1 MVMSPRKVN
10 ILLVILTLIVAG
22 VLVLHNFQQA
32 RHAEYINESWNDK
45 SLEAMQ
51 TAMDLAAVER
61 SFGYLGF
68 IHHFKNYVLRRDEV
82 YFREATKA
90 YWVTNDALVRLIL
103 SDLPERDV
111 RDLIQV
117 QRTLNEYFRK
127 LNDAYTHYAE
137 LSAKKLDAIV
147 RVDDLAARDALSRL
161 RIDIIPNLNEHY
173 QVASQSNARYEQWT
187 LLSITI
193 PFMIIFG
200 FAIVISVVSR
210 KVLMRAREIDVIFQA
225 SPDAFIYSDSKGNIL
240 RSNQMASDIFG
251 YSALELKKLK
261 IEDLVEPTKQEYH
274 ENLRETFV
282 KQGGRRMMGGRNT
295 EIKGV
300 TKSGKRVPLSIAISS
315 FSFEEHQGSIAII
328 RDITDFKRLE
338 SDSMH
343 DALTGVYN
351 RRHIEER
358 FEDEVKR
365 AKRYA
370 RALSLLV
377 VDLDNFKNLND
388 TEGHRAGDNG
398 LVVAAEHLRSQLR
411 KHDHIGRWGGDE
423 FVVICPELD
432 RADAI
437 EIAERIRRRFEA
449 QQFPWCHKMTMS
461 IGVAS
466 LSPDTSVMTPRD
478 LFEEADQALYLAKE
492 RGRNRVEH
500 FFDLQRPK
508 RVK

>member
-10 ILLVILTLIVAG
+10 VLLIILTLLVAG
-22 VLVLHNFQQA
+22 VLVLHNFQQS
-32 RHAEYINESWNDK
+32 RHAARINQTWNDK

-51 TAMDLAAVER
+51 IAMDLAAVER

-68 IHHFKNYVLRRDEV
+68 IHHFKNYVLRRDDV
-82 YFREATKA
+82 YYREATQA
-90 YWVTNDALVRLIL
+90 YWATNDALIRLIL
-103 SDLPERDV
+103 SDLPERDM

-117 QRTLNEYFRK
+117 QSTLNEYFRK
-127 LNDAYTHYAE
+127 LNDAYLHYAKLPANE
-137 LSAKKLDAIV
+137 LDAIV
-147 RVDDLAARDALSRL
+147 KVDDKAARDALSSL
-161 RIDIIPNLNEHY
+161 RSDLIPNLSQQYE
-173 QVASQSNARYEQWT
+173 VASQSNARNDQWT
-187 LLSITI
+187 LVSSAI
-193 PFMIIFG
+193 PLMIVFG

-210 KVLMRAREIDVIFQA
+210 KVLMRVREIDVIFQA
-225 SPDAFIYSDSKGNIL
+225 SPDAFVYSDSKGNIL

-251 YSALELKKLK
+251 YSANELKKLQ

-274 ENLRETFV
+274 RNLREAFV

-300 TKSGKRVPLSIAISS
+300 TKSGKRIPLSIAISS

-338 SDSMH
+338 SDSMY
-343 DALTGVYN
+343 DALTGVYS
-351 RRHIEER
+351 RRQIEER
-358 FEDEVKR
+358 FENEVKR

-377 VDLDNFKNLND
+377 IDLDNFKNLND
-388 TEGHRAGDNG
+388 TEGHRAGDKG
-398 LVVAAEHLRSQLR
+398 LVVAAEHLLSQLR

-423 FVVICPELD
+423 FVVVCPELS
-432 RADAI
+432 RVNAI
-437 EIAERIRRRFEA
+437 ELAERIRRQFA
-449 QQFPWCHKMTMS
+449 ALDFPWNHKLTMS
-461 IGVAS
+461 IGVTS
-466 LSPDTSVMTPRD
+466 LSVEKGAVTPEN
-478 LFEEADQALYLAKE
+478 LFDEADQALYLAKE

-500 FFDLQRPK
+500 FSDIQRPK